1 MNTKTKT
8 QKPAAPAEGAV
19 RSDIRVLFMAQA
31 LPVVAKGDPVEFEPG
46 SIEQFVSKDDPSTV
60 LRIVSVDGELAAQV
74 VEQE

>member
-1 MNTKTKT
+1 
-8 QKPAAPAEGAV
+8 
-19 RSDIRVLFMAQA
+19 MAQA